1 MNSMP
6 GSSVHGISRE
16 GILEWDANSFSRDL
30 PNPVIESVYPA
41 WQSNFL
47 PYIYIYMG
55 IYIYIYAFFLIY
67 ILYICI
73 WVAVLFVFV
82 TCNADKTLSTSY
94 RSPLD
99 NCWWKL
105 FDKKLSL
112 LLPKAS
118 FLKHIMFPTWV
129 YSLFKYLF
137 TIMETQMMCSLIWL
151 DKN

>member
-1 MNSMP
+1 MP
-6 GSSVHGISRE
+6 IPSPGIFLTQWLKVCILLGSQIFYHI
-16 GILEWDANSFSRDL
+16 
-30 PNPVIESVYPA
+30 
-41 WQSNFL
+41 
-47 PYIYIYMG
+47 YIYIYMG
-55 IYIYIYAFFLIY
+55 IYIYIYMIFLIY

-82 TCNADKTLSTSY
+82 TRNADKTLSTSY